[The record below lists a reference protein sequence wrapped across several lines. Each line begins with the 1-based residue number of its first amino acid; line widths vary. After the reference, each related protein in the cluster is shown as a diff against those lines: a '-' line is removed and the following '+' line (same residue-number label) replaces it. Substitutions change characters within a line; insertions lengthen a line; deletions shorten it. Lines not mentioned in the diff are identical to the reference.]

1 MSIGITATANIKN
14 ILSTQKTLSSLAS
27 EYEASISNYD
37 NYSMLTFCN
46 MGDLHVYFETEKKIT
61 TMTME
66 ANTSLVGAGFHHY
79 VVTFLDDFIIRNNI
93 SLDVHD
99 ETEYFEH
106 RNFEQMR
113 ENHFRWLKSI
123 ISFADEKI
131 KEDKNYS
138 QLCICWNLDTYIPND
153 ISATIVTPLGR
164 FNIKTLTE
172 SIKKDTISPFADIYF
187 IWNNKE
193 KDALFYRNNALQL
206 MWESIRFAPITHND
220 LEEINNNTV
229 IKYLEK
235 SAALDSTLPF
245 PKKEYIE
252 LCSLSEHK
260 PIDISKLTE
269 YKSDYPIGYRRDNI
283 SHKLGSLEI
292 TFPGSFFYENDLT
305 DDYGDFPAS
314 DDGCFLVYNM
324 DENWRNIRCSEI
336 TFEPI
341 EGKKPTFSEASFKNA
356 KEEPVTINVGDEEC
370 RYAFIGDYEEEGEI
384 FYQTMAQVI
393 TMSSLFII
401 TISYLQKS
409 DKVWAEEIIKNLK
422 VNNNYGKSET
432 ETKTY

>member
-1 MSIGITATANIKN
+1 MSIGISATANIKD
-14 ILSTQKTLSSLAS
+14 ILSTKNSLNALAS
-27 EYEASISNYD
+27 QYDAAISNYEF
-37 NYSMLTFCN
+37 YSIITFCT
-46 MGDLHVYFETEKKIT
+46 MGTVNVYFETENNIT

-66 ANTSLVGAGFHHY
+66 ANTSLVGAGFHHC

-93 SLDVHD
+93 SLDVDD

-123 ISFADEKI
+123 IYISDEKM

-138 QLCICWNLDTYIPND
+138 QFCICWNLDTYTPND
-153 ISATIVTPLGR
+153 VFGTIVTPLGR

-172 SIKKDTISPFADIYF
+172 SIKKDTITPFANIYF

-193 KDALFYRNNALQL
+193 KDALFYRNSALQL
-206 MWESIRFAPITHND
+206 MWESIRFVPITYNE

-229 IKYLEK
+229 VEYLEK
-235 SAALDSTLPF
+235 SVALDASLPF

-252 LCSLSEHK
+252 LCSLGEHT
-260 PIDISKLTE
+260 PIDTSKLTE
-269 YKSDYPIGYRRDNI
+269 YKSDYPIGYRRSNI
-283 SHKLGSLEI
+283 SHNIGSLVI
-292 TFPGSFFYENDLT
+292 TFPGSFFYGNDLI

-341 EGKKPTFSEASFKNA
+341 DGKKPLFSESSFKKS

-370 RYAFIGDYEEEGEI
+370 RYAFMGDYEEEGEI

-401 TISYLQKS
+401 TISYFKKS